1 MQPMTS
7 KAMPPLQITY
17 TMAGWHGLC
26 FKLFFQAAWNQVHG
40 TMKMGVNENCVAG
53 SSRPTVDSSI
63 LRLRSI
69 ESRLMCGGCLRWHP
83 MKYQLV
89 SWSGCSCSLALLHCM
104 TSVPCM
110 KGSDLKWHQDTLGR
124 GRASHVDHSCEHSVR
139 AVTCCYAG
147 GKHLSQ
153 SWTCWVS
160 DGTAD
165 SIWQDRLSECINET
179 QRNLMEPTS
188 ELFAATELIKAHTHC
203 AHTYCAW
210 SVTCATQRCA
220 TCKCSKC
227 TDCVMQWDDVEKN
240 WALLDYFSIAARCV
254 MHLYAFQQCFIN
266 RI

>member
-53 SSRPTVDSSI
+53 SSRPTLDSSI

-124 GRASHVDHSCEHSVR
+124 GRASHVDHSCEHSVH

-165 SIWQDRLSECINET
+165 SIWQDRLSECIKET
-179 QRNLMEPTS
+179 QWNLMEPTS
-188 ELFAATELIKAHTHC
+188 ELFAAMELIKAHTHC

-220 TCKCSKC
+220 AC
-227 TDCVMQWDDVEKN
+227 
-240 WALLDYFSIAARCV
+240 
-254 MHLYAFQQCFIN
+254 
-266 RI
+266 